1 MNEEL
6 DKLLC
11 AKRVLLRSFFNSLT
25 SALTIQKVLTLG
37 PKTKALLKN
46 LMELRQLLYV
56 LHSFDCVTF
65 YSFLTS
71 LLYNENSDNYFRKD
85 IFNRLDRTLNITPDM
100 PILSSFSIFRCSDQ
114 ATLALITRLQTLA
127 KDRLFTFSRRTLYHP
142 EDHKFFTLEQPKP
155 ESAAKRQKTMYDCA
169 KVPKGLAELG
179 KLGHKFKL
187 WWGNFQ
193 DKATVGGDNL
203 EVKRAAKLYDIYLN
217 YDANPKVDAL
227 ISIIRDMEK
236 KFKATDSYQEYQ
248 EFSLRRLHQAKT
260 RKKLGPAV

>member
-85 IFNRLDRTLNITPDM
+85 IFNRLNLMYKSLMAVISNTVRV
-100 PILSSFSIFRCSDQ
+100 SI
-114 ATLALITRLQTLA
+114 
-127 KDRLFTFSRRTLYHP
+127 
-142 EDHKFFTLEQPKP
+142 
-155 ESAAKRQKTMYDCA
+155 
-169 KVPKGLAELG
+169 
-179 KLGHKFKL
+179 
-187 WWGNFQ
+187 
-193 DKATVGGDNL
+193 DN
-203 EVKRAAKLYDIYLN
+203 KN
-217 YDANPKVDAL
+217 Y
-227 ISIIRDMEK
+227 
-236 KFKATDSYQEYQ
+236 
-248 EFSLRRLHQAKT
+248 
-260 RKKLGPAV
+260 